1 MTKQAPKR
9 RKRYPPKSDAAK
21 ARAAAKSKAFFARHA
36 LKATEAAIAAMAAG
50 DQKAVQRHAKDARRL
65 NRWMCHKR
73 DIAAAFKA
81 VFDIRAAAQ
90 ALRAAA

>member
-1 MTKQAPKR
+1 MTTQVKKR

-36 LKATEAAIAAMAAG
+36 LKATEATIAAMKAG

-65 NRWMCHKR
+65 TRWMNHKR
-73 DIAAAFKA
+73 DIAAAFAA
-81 VFDIRAAAQ
+81 VFNIRAAAQ